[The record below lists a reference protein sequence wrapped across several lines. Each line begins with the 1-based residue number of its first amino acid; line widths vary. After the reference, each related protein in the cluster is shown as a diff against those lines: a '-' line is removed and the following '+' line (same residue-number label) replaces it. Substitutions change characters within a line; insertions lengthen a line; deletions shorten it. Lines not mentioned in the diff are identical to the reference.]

1 MGRDSLHP
9 VESMT
14 EHAPPDG
21 RSQAERRVMFRPGD
35 IGKFEFVTL
44 AALRTAQLQRGCI
57 PRVLASHKLTT
68 TAQHEVADGKV
79 CGSPRYPARPVLAD
93 AE

>member
-1 MGRDSLHP
+1 MIF
-9 VESMT
+9 
-14 EHAPPDG
+14 
-21 RSQAERRVMFRPGD
+21 RSGD

-44 AALRTAQLQRGCI
+44 AALRTAQLQRGCS

-79 CGSPRYPARPVLAD
+79 CGLPRHPARPVLAGGG
-93 AE
+93 

>member
-1 MGRDSLHP
+1 VGRDPFHP
-9 VESMT
+9 AESMT
-14 EHAPPDG
+14 GQPPPDG
-21 RSQAERRVMFRPGD
+21 RSQAVRRVMFRPGD

-79 CGSPRYPARPVLAD
+79 CGSPKYPRPVV
-93 AE
+93 AEGG